1 MNRWRI
7 AAAAAGLL
15 AALVAVPVQG
25 AEWCL
30 RDPELNV
37 LISPHNS
44 ITVYVTEG
52 VMGSQHQA
60 ALTLAKTRYTTRT
73 VNETSVL
80 VTIYDYIPTDSQG
93 TFATEMIV
101 SSQPVGSGV
110 VYGTAYGTSG
120 STMSLSFWINAEKIK
135 R

>member
-1 MNRWRI
+1 MKAWRV

-25 AEWCL
+25 AEWCE
-30 RDPELNV
+30 RDPAVNV
-37 LISPHNS
+37 PITEDES

-60 ALTLAKTRYTTRT
+60 SLALSKTRYTTHS
-73 VNETSVL
+73 TSKSRVL
-80 VTIYDYIPTDSQG
+80 VTIYDYIPADSLG

-101 SSQPVGSGV
+101 SSKPFGGGV
-110 VYGTAYGTSG
+110 VYGSTYGTSG
-120 STMSLSFWINAEKIK
+120 STMSLSFWIDPEKVK
-135 R
+135 G

>member
-37 LISPHNS
+37 PISPHTS
-44 ITVYVTEG
+44 ITVFVTEG

-60 ALTLAKTRYTTRT
+60 ALTLSKTRYTTRT

-110 VYGTAYGTSG
+110 VYGTAYGMSG

-135 R
+135 G

>member
-37 LISPHNS
+37 PISAHNS

-60 ALTLAKTRYTTRT
+60 ALRLSKTRYTIRT

-135 R
+135 G

>member
-60 ALTLAKTRYTTRT
+60 SLTLSKTRYTTHT
-73 VNETSVL
+73 FNKASV
-80 VTIYDYIPTDSQG
+80 VVRIYDYIPTDSHG
-93 TFATEMIV
+93 PFATEMIV
-101 SSQPVGSGV
+101 SSRPLGGGV
-110 VYGTAYGTSG
+110 VYGSAYGTSG
-120 STMSLSFWINAEKIK
+120 STMSLSFLVYPEKVK
-135 R
+135 G

>member
-1 MNRWRI
+1 MKGWRI

-30 RDPELNV
+30 HDPQLNIP
-37 LISPHNS
+37 ISHEHS

-60 ALTLAKTRYTTRT
+60 ALTLSKTRYTTRT
-73 VNETSVL
+73 VGKASVL
-80 VTIYDYIPTDSQG
+80 VTVYDYIPTDSYG

-101 SSQPVGSGV
+101 SSQPLGSGV
-110 VYGTAYGTSG
+110 VYGSAYGTSG
-120 STMSLSFWINAEKIK
+120 LTLSLSFWIYPEKVK
-135 R
+135 E